1 MIDVELECH
10 LLLDSFSWQKI
21 ATDGFKKGLET
32 RPQRHKHVASTL
44 NVTDD
49 TFPMSPHRP
58 CRCRGRRTC
67 CGCCSL

>member
-32 RPQRHKHVASTL
+32 RPQ
-44 NVTDD
+44 
-49 TFPMSPHRP
+49 
-58 CRCRGRRTC
+58 
-67 CGCCSL
+67 